1 MCHPILGGE
10 DSKKQGLDGSHRS
23 CLLAAIAVTR
33 QSILDLM
40 ASSPCQ
46 RICSRCHFKEDHEAM
61 MSGVPACPT
70 CGASLED
77 NIGVYITMWVGSLVR
92 RNHKSGRGD
101 LVHPV
106 STNFTVLAEH
116 LPSPH

>member
-23 CLLAAIAVTR
+23 CLLAAIAVTM

-46 RICSRCHFKEDHEAM
+46 WICSRCRFQEDHEAM
-61 MSGVPACPT
+61 LSVVPSCPT
-70 CGASLED
+70 CGTSLED
-77 NIGVYITMWVGSLVR
+77 SIGIYTTMCVDSLLR
-92 RNHKSGRGD
+92 KNLKSLRED
-101 LVHPV
+101 LVDPV
-106 STNFTVLAEH
+106 NTCSRR
-116 LPSPH
+116 